1 MGLRR
6 HFAMVCVRCRV
17 DLQNQLWSCDFRPG
31 RVDCRWCYINEKKA
45 QRSAYVLPA
54 RAVFATCW
62 PFGSIGRIDIEARLV
77 RRALIFSAV
86 AILIVA
92 MALAGLNR
100 SEHVPAPIRVG
111 VLHSLSGPMAGSEM
125 PLIDA
130 VRMAVEEINADGG
143 LLGRM
148 LEIVV
153 ADGRSDPEVFAA
165 EARRLIE
172 AEGVSVLFGCWTS
185 ACRKAV
191 KPVVEANRHLLF
203 YPLQYEGLEQSDHVI
218 YTGSAPNQQIVP
230 GARWAL
236 DRFGTRVFLIGS
248 DYIFPRAAN
257 LLIDDIVRASS
268 GVVLAERYLPL
279 TANDFEPVIDEILA
293 HSPDVIL
300 NTLNGDGNRYFFA
313 ALKGRAIDVPVVSFS
328 VAEPELQAMG
338 PQLFHPEHYTVWGYF
353 QSLDTPA
360 NREFVTAFRKRFGP
374 ERVTSDPIEASYNG
388 VRLWANAV
396 RMTSSEAPED
406 VNRNIVRQS
415 LPGPSGV
422 VAVDPGTRHVW
433 RTLRIGKALPD
444 GQFELVETSTRLVR
458 PSPFP
463 VYRSRDDWRELVQ
476 RLDQSI
482 REHGR

>member
-1 MGLRR
+1 M
-6 HFAMVCVRCRV
+6 
-17 DLQNQLWSCDFRPG
+17 
-31 RVDCRWCYINEKKA
+31 
-45 QRSAYVLPA
+45 
-54 RAVFATCW
+54 
-62 PFGSIGRIDIEARLV
+62 
-77 RRALIFSAV
+77 RRALIVSALV
-86 AILIVA
+86 IMVVA
-92 MALAGLNR
+92 MVLPALNR
-100 SEHVPAPIRVG
+100 AEHGPAPIRVG

-143 LLGRM
+143 LLGRA

-153 ADGRSDPEVFAA
+153 ADGRSDPDVFAA

-172 AEGVSVLFGCWTS
+172 TEGASVLFGCWTS

-191 KPVVEANRHLLF
+191 RPVVEANRHLLF
-203 YPLQYEGLEQSDHVI
+203 YPLQYEGLEQSAHIV
-218 YTGSAPNQQIVP
+218 YTGAAPNQQIVP

-236 DRFGTRVFLIGS
+236 EKFGARVVLIGS

-257 LLIDDIVRASS
+257 LLISDIVRASS

-279 TANDFEPVIDEILA
+279 AANDLEPVIDELIA
-293 HSPDVIL
+293 RSPDVIL
-300 NTLNGDGNRYFFA
+300 NTLNGDSNRYFFA
-313 ALKGRAIDVPVVSFS
+313 ALKGRAVTIPVVSFS

-353 QSLDTPA
+353 QSLDSPA

-374 ERVTSDPIEASYNG
+374 DRVTSDPIEASYNG

-396 RMTSSEAPED
+396 RMASSELPED
-406 VNRNIVRQS
+406 VNRSIVRQS

-444 GQFELVETSTRLVR
+444 GQFELVETSFRLVR

-463 VYRSRDDWRELVQ
+463 VYRSRDDWREVVE
-476 RLDQSI
+476 RLDMKL
-482 REHGR
+482 REQLQ